1 LDNSRSENFKDLG
14 VDALHPELD
23 NQSKSLANSEFQRKV
38 GLVDE
43 TTTKP
48 LQVFVLPPHAY
59 HVGRIF
65 SVQQFLKLGK
75 NKGQGSVNKNNINN
89 KSI

>member
-1 LDNSRSENFKDLG
+1 
-14 VDALHPELD
+14 
-23 NQSKSLANSEFQRKV
+23 
-38 GLVDE
+38 VDE
-43 TTTKP
+43 TTPKP
-48 LQVFVLPPHAY
+48 VQVFVLPPHAY

-75 NKGQGSVNKNNINN
+75 NKKQGSVQQNNINN